1 MTKSQN
7 YYEDRF
13 TELRHPR
20 TADSRCD
27 DRSLRYRRDFRPL
40 RNDTPLFSLLMVVKR
55 QAVFW
60 QERLTALKAGA
71 IATGGR

>member
-1 MTKSQN
+1 
-7 YYEDRF
+7 
-13 TELRHPR
+13 
-20 TADSRCD
+20 
-27 DRSLRYRRDFRPL
+27 
-40 RNDTPLFSLLMVVKR
+40 MVVER